1 MVLSTR
7 KRCGIFL
14 LVLCWHFKLPVV
26 IRNIYNTSSKTSIK
40 SILLSSKQSYYIF
53 ICSNRRPVN
62 KYNIDIIAITL
73 SSLWAW
79 NAAFGLRNDFKRL
92 IFTTQCNSFQGKPQ
106 REMTWYYFLAPFST
120 SWEWPPTTKK
130 VCQIQ
135 LTQWRKIQFIRSPIK
150 VPILKWSKF
159 EKD

>member
-14 LVLCWHFKLPVV
+14 LVLCWQFKLSVI

-73 SSLWAW
+73 SSL
-79 NAAFGLRNDFKRL
+79 
-92 IFTTQCNSFQGKPQ
+92 
-106 REMTWYYFLAPFST
+106 
-120 SWEWPPTTKK
+120 
-130 VCQIQ
+130 
-135 LTQWRKIQFIRSPIK
+135 
-150 VPILKWSKF
+150 
-159 EKD
+159 